1 VGFCGVQAR
10 KENRKSYLVSFY
22 ILCAPLFEHNILLF
36 SEIKTQFCV
45 LKLSTLNRESSYD
58 RFVNGES
65 TQAIAMA
72 PANGRIIQ
80 VSTVCGHIQDA
91 FLLGRPVDLHRLTS
105 ISQLPSKSE
114 WVQLEQAEESTGM
127 NAAGNPSTSG
137 VCNGQF
143 TMTDFLRQIIGDDF
157 INTPREE
164 RSEQDKVKFGEW
176 CNFLKWYIFLKRS
189 GFEPSFGDE

>member
-1 VGFCGVQAR
+1 M
-10 KENRKSYLVSFY
+10 ND
-22 ILCAPLFEHNILLF
+22 
-36 SEIKTQFCV
+36 
-45 LKLSTLNRESSYD
+45 ESA
-58 RFVNGES
+58 
-65 TQAIAMA
+65 QAIAMA

-80 VSTVCGHIQDA
+80 ILTVVGHIQDA
-91 FLLGRPVDLHRLTS
+91 FLLGRPVDLHRLAS

-164 RSEQDKVKFGEW
+164 RSEQDKVKFGEC
-176 CNFLKWYIFLKRS
+176 CNFLKWYLFLKRS
-189 GFEPSFGDE
+189 GIEPSFGNE

>member
-1 VGFCGVQAR
+1 M
-10 KENRKSYLVSFY
+10 
-22 ILCAPLFEHNILLF
+22 
-36 SEIKTQFCV
+36 
-45 LKLSTLNRESSYD
+45 
-58 RFVNGES
+58 NGES
-65 TQAIAMA
+65 AQAIAMA

-80 VSTVCGHIQDA
+80 ILTVAGHIQDG
-91 FLLGRPVDLHRLTS
+91 FLLGRPVDLNRLAS

-127 NAAGNPSTSG
+127 NAAGDPSTSG

-164 RSEQDKVKFGEW
+164 RSEQDNVKFGEW
-176 CNFLKWYIFLKRS
+176 CNFLKWYLFLKRS
-189 GFEPSFGDE
+189 GIEPSFGNE